1 MKDSRV
7 ATSQPNMLDDLI
19 GATYARISTAK
30 QKDGISLDDQDDR
43 MLVYTVN
50 NGIVVPDDYRF
61 KEQESGF
68 KEERTEYDKIR
79 QLVRD
84 RRINVLV
91 VYGSDRHTR
100 DPIHGEIF
108 RAELRRNDVAL
119 HIITEGGEVDIVSP
133 TGQFFRRQMDNF
145 NWYWGKMIQQ
155 VTQDKKQAYTRQGVP
170 YQQGTVR
177 YGYKRVGKQGNA
189 TIESVPEEA
198 KIVDDITRW
207 FDEGVGV
214 ADIQRRLEGIPTP
227 GDTRGLHFKLR
238 PFGVWGQMVVYDII
252 KDEIYAGT
260 YYANK
265 WKIVE
270 TETGRKKRLLRPKD
284 EWMPIVVPAI
294 IPRDRWER
302 NQARLAAGRR
312 TAFRPQTKHFYLLAK
327 RAACRLC
334 ESRIQCATP
343 KTLYSE
349 ISYYSCNA
357 RNNGKLAKGK
367 CALPYF
373 QAAIVDAKVWEL
385 TQKLLEDRRAL
396 RATLEQT
403 QAELHTQQEGL
414 YRQIAELDELIQE
427 RKEEVDTLVRGFRK
441 ARGSV
446 LVEAIQRQADELAQ
460 VIEGLYAQKGR
471 LEARLKPNIIT
482 DKEIAAL
489 EKFADKVRPR
499 LPHATDKDKRDII
512 EALKFTFEFTVE
524 NGQKV
529 VYVLWHTHEFRLS
542 LAEENDQEN
551 LLSLTKTAR

>member
-1 MKDSRV
+1 MKDSRT
-7 ATSQPNMLDDLI
+7 AASKPNMLDDLI

-43 MLVYTVN
+43 MLVYTVSN
-50 NGIVVPDDYRF
+50 NIVVPDDYRF

-108 RAELRRNDVAL
+108 RAELRRNEVAL
-119 HIITEGGEVDIVSP
+119 HIITEGGEVDIISP

-198 KIVDDITRW
+198 KIVDEITLW

-227 GDTRGLHFKLR
+227 GDTRGLHFKKR
-238 PFGVWGQMVVYDII
+238 PFGTWGDIVVYDIL

-270 TETGRKKRLLRPKD
+270 TETGRKKRVLRPKE
-284 EWMPIVVPAI
+284 EWTPIAVPAI
-294 IPRDRWER
+294 IPRERWER

-312 TAFRPQTKHFYLLAK
+312 NGIRPHAKNPYLLAK
-327 RAACRLC
+327 RSVCRLC
-334 ESRIQCATP
+334 QSRIQCSTP
-343 KTLYSE
+343 KTMYSE
-349 ISYYSCNA
+349 IGYYSCNA
-357 RNNGKLAKGK
+357 RNANLAKGK
-367 CALPYF
+367 CVLPYF
-373 QAAIVDAKVWEL
+373 QSRVVDAKVWEL
-385 TQKLLEDRRAL
+385 TRKLLEDRRAL

-414 YRQIAELDELIQE
+414 YRQVAELDELIKE
-427 RKEEVDTLVRGFRK
+427 RKEEVEALVRGFRK
-441 ARGSV
+441 ARGSL
-446 LVEAIQRQADELAQ
+446 LVEVIQRQADELAQ
-460 VIEGLYAQKGR
+460 IIEGLLGQRAR

-482 DKEIAAL
+482 NEEIVAL

-499 LPHATDKDKRDII
+499 LPHATFKDKRDII

-524 NGQKV
+524 DGQKV

-542 LAEENDQEN
+542 LADENDQEDSS
-551 LLSLTKTAR
+551 SLTKTAR